1 MARNEMSVMVKMDSS
16 QLTKGA
22 KDASKSVQGFG
33 AEVKKTENTVK
44 SIKKEIGA
52 QQAELNKLTNA
63 YRIAKNELGQNA
75 ARTLDLKAKM
85 DQTVQSLARLKAEEQ
100 QVATAVKTA
109 TAQITAQG
117 NAAQVTSA
125 KINTMGGGVTALG
138 GKFRGLSGM
147 LSSAAGMMGGSLGTV
162 TSSLSSMGGMMSMV
176 GAESGAA
183 AAGIGAAG
191 AATGGVV
198 IAAAA
203 AGLAFKKVYDNTME
217 WRGALNQL
225 KNNLG
230 ITQEQTKAFGDSAL
244 ELSNKF
250 GRSAT
255 EIVGAFKAFADSSP
269 GLENNQKALEQV
281 TSSALKL
288 SIALGTDL
296 ESSVT
301 TLDTVMSQFNA
312 KASESEHYI
321 NVLAAATQNGA
332 SDLAYLNDY
341 FSKVGTTAAQANIPV
356 EQMAAAAN
364 LLSQKAFDS
373 SKAGAQMS
381 MIIKKLSTQANSE
394 FNPAIVGLDTAFQ
407 NLANA
412 NLNATQVSEL
422 FGKKGQE
429 AGIILMD
436 NIEKLKETAE
446 KYKNAQTA
454 QELFGIQSEKL
465 GEIVNRIKETWDNF
479 MTKLGESAAFN
490 AVLDIIKDIMTWF
503 EELGKKID
511 EAFDS
516 DATSGYASMLEGIWD
531 ALKPILDII
540 GDIIVVMIKVY
551 NWIYK
556 IIGFVAKLV
565 AAWIKG
571 WIKIKD
577 KVLEFVNKARKWWS
591 DLQKKLM
598 ESKAFNWIVKAFNWV
613 RDKFKAVIN
622 KLSEWWNKFINFFI
636 DAWNGAME
644 LIEKTGVDM
653 SPYKIQ
659 RKGGGKPELSGGDD
673 GATLGDGNTTTTT
686 EVKDKPNGNGGGG
699 NGSGGSGGRHGSS
712 KPSKP
717 SKPGKPEERQAAAGS
732 IAALEAEKQKLEND
746 LKNGWST
753 NIEADKKRIKE
764 LKDQIEDLQVALGFS
779 DPKAVEGSLEYMEKE
794 LSDLQDKV
802 KKGLIPYDDIEKTN
816 AQIKQMQKDIQ
827 AKKIQLGLELAPETD
842 YEKTEEQRL
851 QFLDE
856 YKQKLRHITDYAAND
871 DIYQQNIEAIKAYEK
886 EREEAAENWAENIGE
901 VSEETKKREEE
912 QKKALAELTEQYEK
926 GLITIEQYDEAQS
939 KLGGTLDE
947 VFVAAPKPL
956 KAPIEIDLGNIPK
969 QYNDA
974 ISEIDKML
982 SEDDISAE
990 MRIRLLDTKQQLQR
1004 KVDDITKGKLSIP
1017 AVIEPEFVVTGSTQ
1031 DLRESYANASNAI
1044 SKIQSDYEQ
1053 GIIKTAKERNDMI
1066 NEWQR
1071 KLTAL
1076 GLKPIEIELKTKGME
1091 KIEEI
1096 QGKMSQFQTLMSSM
1110 DGVKNFI
1117 SSITEGADAFTI
1129 FTNAISAAMSVLQT
1143 IEQIMGIF
1151 NTIQQTAN
1159 QLTQESATAKE
1170 ADAAATA
1177 GQTAANAGEA
1187 ASNIAVAGSEGAKA
1201 AGKAASQNSGMGPFG
1216 WIAGIA
1222 AALAIAG
1229 AIFGIISQ
1237 AKGFAGGGI
1246 VDGKSTVGDHLYAR
1260 LNGGEAIL
1268 NNRQQQR
1275 MMNILNGAPVH
1286 NDYGPVNTEIKVRGS
1301 DIYLAL
1307 SNYSKGKK
1315 LVGKNTGIK

>member
-63 YRIAKNELGQNA
+63 YRISKNELGQNA

-138 GKFRGLSGM
+138 GKFRGLGGM

-225 KNNLG
+225 KNGLN

-332 SDLAYLNDY
+332 SDLAYLNEY

-394 FNPAIVGLDTAFQ
+394 FNPAIVGLDVALE
-407 NLANA
+407 NLAKS

-479 MTKLGESAAFN
+479 MTKLGDSAAFN
-490 AVLDIIKDIMTWF
+490 AVLNIIKDLMTWF

-571 WIKIKD
+571 WGKIRD
-577 KVLEFVNKARKWWS
+577 KVLQFVNNARKWWN

-598 ESKAFNWIVKAFNWV
+598 ESKAFNWIVKAFNLV

-636 DAWNGAME
+636 DGWNGAME

-653 SPYKIQ
+653 SDYKIQ
-659 RKGGGKPELSGGDD
+659 RKGGGKPDLSGGDD
-673 GATLGDGNTTTTT
+673 GATLGDGTPTHTPDVT
-686 EVKDKPNGNGGGG
+686 DKGNGGSGG
-699 NGSGGSGGRHGSS
+699 SSRSGGSGGNS
-712 KPSKP
+712 KGGNKG
-717 SKPGKPEERQAAAGS
+717 KPGDDKRDPAAGS

-764 LKDQIEDLQVALGFS
+764 LKEQIEDLQEALGFS

-802 KKGLIPYDDIEKTN
+802 KKGLIPADDIEKTN

-851 QFLDE
+851 EVMKKFKEQMSDITSYARDEDE
-856 YKQKLRHITDYAAND
+856 YQTSLQKVKEY
-871 DIYQQNIEAIKAYEK
+871 YEECDK
-886 EREEAAENWAENIGE
+886 AAENWTENIGE
-901 VSEETKKREEE
+901 RSQESIDREE
-912 QKKALAELTEQYEK
+912 QNAKALAELTDQLNK
-926 GLITIEQYDEAQS
+926 GEITIEQFDAAMA
-939 KLGGTLDE
+939 KLDNTLDE
-947 VFVAAPKPL
+947 VIVSAPRKL
-956 KAPIEIDLGNIPK
+956 KAPISIDLGNIPK

-1151 NTIQQTAN
+1151 NTVQQTAN
-1159 QLTQESATAKE
+1159 QLTKQSTTEKEQET
-1170 ADAAATA
+1170 AATL

-1187 ASNIAVAGSEGAKA
+1187 ASNVAKGAA
-1201 AGKAASQNSGMGPFG
+1201 AGAAAAGEAASQNSSLGPFG

-1222 AALAIAG
+1222 AALAVAG

-1246 VDGKSTVGDHLYAR
+1246 VTGSSTIGDHMYAR
-1260 LNGGEAIL
+1260 LNGGEAVL

-1286 NDYGPVNTEIKVRGS
+1286 NDYGPVNTDIKVRGS
-1301 DIYLAL
+1301 DLYLVL

-1315 LVGKNTGIK
+1315 LVGKNTGIN

>member
-52 QQAELNKLTNA
+52 QQAELNKLINA
-63 YRIAKNELGQNA
+63 YRISKNELGQNA

-138 GKFRGLSGM
+138 GKFRGLGGM

-288 SIALGTDL
+288 SVALGTDL

-301 TLDTVMSQFNA
+301 TLDTVMSQYNA

-332 SDLAYLNDY
+332 SDLAYLNEY

-394 FNPAIVGLDTAFQ
+394 FNPAIVGLDTALE
-407 NLANA
+407 NLAKSNM
-412 NLNATQVSEL
+412 NATQVAEM

-436 NIEKLKETAE
+436 NIEKLKETSE

-465 GEIVNRIKETWDNF
+465 GEIINRIKETWDNF

-571 WIKIKD
+571 WGKIRD
-577 KVLEFVNKARKWWS
+577 KVLQFVNNARKWWS

-613 RDKFKAVIN
+613 RDKFKAVVN

-653 SPYKIQ
+653 SDYKIQ
-659 RKGGGKPELSGGDD
+659 RKGGGKPDLSGGDD
-673 GATLGDGNTTTTT
+673 GATLGDGTPTHTPDVT
-686 EVKDKPNGNGGGG
+686 DKGGGG
-699 NGSGGSGGRHGSS
+699 SGGSSRSGGSGGNS
-712 KPSKP
+712 KGGNKG
-717 SKPGKPEERQAAAGS
+717 KPGDDKRDPAAGS

-753 NIEADKKRIKE
+753 NIEADKKRIAE
-764 LKDQIEDLQVALGFS
+764 LKEQIEDLQVALGFS

-851 QFLDE
+851 EAMKKFKEQMRDITSFAVDE
-856 YKQKLRHITDYAAND
+856 DA
-871 DIYQQNIEAIKAYEK
+871 YQRSLEAVKKYYEECDK
-886 EREEAAENWAENIGE
+886 AAENWNENIGE
-901 VSEETKKREEE
+901 RSQASIDREE
-912 QKKALAELTEQYEK
+912 QNAKALAELTDQLNK
-926 GLITIEQYDEAQS
+926 GEISIEQFDAAMA
-939 KLGGTLDE
+939 KLDNTLDE
-947 VFVAAPKPL
+947 VIISAPRKL
-956 KAPIEIDLGNIPK
+956 KAPISIDLGNIPK

-1004 KVDDITKGKLSIP
+1004 KVEEITKGKLSIP

-1053 GIIKTAKERNDMI
+1053 GIIKTAKERNEMI

-1091 KIEEI
+1091 KIEEMQNKI
-1096 QGKMSQFQTLMSSM
+1096 GQFQNLMSSM
-1110 DGVKNFI
+1110 DGVKNFV
-1117 SSITEGADAFTI
+1117 SSINEGADAFTI

-1143 IEQIMGIF
+1143 IEQIMAIF
-1151 NTIQQTAN
+1151 NTIQQASN
-1159 QLTQESATAKE
+1159 QLTKQGAQEKE

-1260 LNGGEAIL
+1260 LNGGEAVL

-1301 DIYLAL
+1301 DLYLAL

-1315 LVGKNTGIK
+1315 LVGKNTGIN